1 MLGNA
6 LFLGLARRSCGGIAV
21 TSTSTKMRIGSLAKT
36 CSGGGFSPQRPC
48 VQGSANYPTAQSN
61 GERWVQREADTFEPG
76 LQSYTPAFHR
86 FLAQANKEAREAEH
100 VHVRHA
106 ASMLSAASSTAVAV
120 DAMRAYAC
128 ANACTSSAGNL
139 QHVAAPTATLATT
152 TSREASVTLVQA
164 TRTVIVRRGL
174 IDVVV

>member
-1 MLGNA
+1 
-6 LFLGLARRSCGGIAV
+6 
-21 TSTSTKMRIGSLAKT
+21 
-36 CSGGGFSPQRPC
+36 

-86 FLAQANKEAREAEH
+86 FLAQVNKEAREAEH
-100 VHVRHA
+100 VRLPLGP
-106 ASMLSAASSTAVAV
+106 SMLSATSSTAIAV